1 MLAAFATLE
10 RQDATLAVLPTQ
22 HLGDRQRAARW
33 MGMHQRAFGGRS
45 AYEALADGE
54 IDRVWDRVLGSD
66 DGDAASPLTARL
78 GWTRVLPAL
87 RERSPAITPSSA
99 IALCFAQVLVPRNPS
114 KYAAI
119 SSGNA

>member
-1 MLAAFATLE
+1 MTPQHRFRSIADELARLTAQREEAMLAAFAALE
-10 RQDATLAVLPTQ
+10 RQDATLAVLLTQ

-66 DGDAASPLTARL
+66 DSDAASLPAARL
-78 GWTRVLPAL
+78 G
-87 RERSPAITPSSA
+87 
-99 IALCFAQVLVPRNPS
+99 
-114 KYAAI
+114 
-119 SSGNA
+119 

>member
-1 MLAAFATLE
+1 MTPQHRFRSIADELARLTAQREEAMFAAFATLE
-10 RQDATLAVLPTQ
+10 RQHATLAVLLTQ

-66 DGDAASPLTARL
+66 DSNPVPLPAARL
-78 GWTRVLPAL
+78 G
-87 RERSPAITPSSA
+87 
-99 IALCFAQVLVPRNPS
+99 
-114 KYAAI
+114 
-119 SSGNA
+119 